1 MDLVE
6 LIKVLHNIGDQFNI
20 DQTISVLV
28 NDKEISN
35 VKLINNKVILILEN
49 D

>member
-1 MDLVE
+1 MDLAE

-20 DQTISVLV
+20 DQTIPVLV
-28 NDKEISN
+28 NDKKISN